1 MTRPDA
7 WSSPAGKASFVEE
20 YLDDLLV
27 RLPGSPREVR
37 HLLAEAEAH
46 LRDATADGI
55 ARGLSA
61 EDAEREAVARFGS
74 AGGLARQE
82 RLRQSV
88 PAVMLARQCVM
99 SALLLGGI
107 GGLAVGVSAALTAVL
122 GAIGG
127 SRFIVD
133 ISPATQLAPS
143 DCARWLAANPG
154 AHTCYQAAMS
164 DWAWDT
170 ILIRGAVGVL
180 GALSIAAFVVL
191 RRRSPG
197 LGAASLPA
205 AVVDTVALTLFGV
218 AGVWLLGLGVDAMA
232 VASGHGAGQW
242 LGAAPVAL
250 ALAGFFAFRVL
261 RQLRQPPPVTGS
273 NVFYA
278 QPHP

>member
-1 MTRPDA
+1 VSRSDA
-7 WSSPAGKASFVEE
+7 SSDPAEEVGLGLVEE
-20 YLDDLLV
+20 YLDKLLV
-27 RLPGSPREVR
+27 QLPGSPREVR

-55 ARGLSA
+55 GRGQSA

-88 PAVMLARQCVM
+88 PAVMLARQCVL
-99 SALLLGGI
+99 SALFLGGI
-107 GGLAVGVSAALTAVL
+107 GGLAVGVSGALTAVL

-133 ISPATQLAPS
+133 ISPARHLATS

-154 AHTCYQAAMS
+154 AHSCYQAALS
-164 DWAWDT
+164 AWALDT

-180 GALSIAAFVVL
+180 GALSIAAFLVL

-197 LGAASLPA
+197 PRASSLPA
-205 AVVDTVALTLFGV
+205 AVVDTVALTLFAI
-218 AGVWLLGLGVDAMA
+218 AGIWLLGLGVDAIV

-250 ALAGFFAFRVL
+250 ASAGFFGFRL
-261 RQLRQPPPVTGS
+261 LLQLRHVP
-273 NVFYA
+273 A
-278 QPHP
+278 A